1 MSDPFVHLH
10 THCEYSFLDGYGH
23 PHQFV
28 ERAKQ
33 LGQKALAI
41 TDHGNVSA
49 HKKWHDACTAAG
61 IKPILGV
68 EAYVVN
74 HAAGKDQRHSWH
86 ITLLAKTLEG
96 YRNLLKVVSRSWEEG
111 FYYNPRTD
119 WEILKAHSKGLV
131 ATSGCPGGRVG
142 YGVVKEGWNA
152 KQTAAELKRQAGLFE
167 DYYVELSPWQY
178 PNGIKVAES
187 VYDAAKAEGLPLVMT
202 MDAHYP
208 APEDAFKQD
217 VMLCIQNNVQFNDPD
232 RMKFTQQDFC
242 LNSGGEMAQKWEA
255 IHGSRLP
262 MLDEMI
268 FNTRKIAEASGFDF
282 PNATPLE
289 FPYDG
294 NKTEYLHHLCEQG
307 LKAKGLTQKQNYK
320 DRLNYEFDLVVSKN
334 FVDYFLIVADLIVH
348 AKSQGMLVGAAR
360 GSSCGSL
367 MCFLLRIT
375 EIDPLVHGLLVERFI
390 DVSRTDLP
398 DIDIDFE
405 AERRH
410 EVKEYL
416 SAKYGADKVANLATF
431 VTFKGRLCLQD
442 VGRVFSDRIP
452 PQAVD
457 EVKRLI
463 IQRSSA
469 DSRAGFTMEDTFTNF
484 DQAAEWL
491 KKYPELGLAK
501 HLEGQVR
508 QLGVHAA
515 GVVVSNEPISNFA
528 ATYVTKN
535 KDRVIS
541 MDYADVTSV
550 GLLKIDILGLT
561 ALTAVKRTLALIKER
576 HDKEIVLEDLPLD
589 DKAVY
594 KNFCN
599 RNLQGIFQ
607 FEGAS
612 TRQVCRQVQPDNF
625 NQLVAVNALSR
636 PGPLHSGGTT
646 SYIDRRWGR
655 EPVESLHPILDE
667 ITKDTYGIT
676 VYQEQVMMTVR
687 KMGLFDWKETAT
699 IRKAMS
705 KKFGDEFFA
714 KMCDKFVVG
723 ATSQGVASETAMK
736 IWKNICTF
744 GSWAFNQS
752 HSVAYSVMA
761 YQLMWLKTHYPSEFY
776 AGVISC
782 EQDAEKQRRM
792 FKEFTVSGR
801 KLAPVCINQSG
812 KTVGCDQEGLRLGL
826 DAVVGLSE
834 KMRDSILKARPFK
847 SYPDFTKR
855 CKIPKAQAD
864 KLLKI
869 GAFRNLEFEAL
880 TEQQDLFGAHLA
892 KTDEFDYRKP
902 SEKDL
907 REFCPLQAE
916 GKTYI
921 KWREWVAKKA
931 TGKLWLIRDLDDITD
946 RTELILIGSTNP
958 GTSFNA
964 KNKQEETASRGNV
977 WQPKEGEEGLTKEQ
991 YNFLNF
997 DFEDETDSVI
1007 VRISYKLYVDYKSWI
1022 WGIKA
1027 DDVLGVRGMM
1037 NGTMRMVFA
1046 THVVN
1051 LTEIGRK
1058 IRAKQPLTKIE
1069 QEFFKGREPRKFK
1082 RRS

>member
-10 THCEYSFLDGYGH
+10 THCEYSFLDGFGH

-28 ERAKQ
+28 ERAKT
-33 LGQKALAI
+33 LGQKAIAI

-49 HKKWHDACTAAG
+49 HKRWYDACVAAG

-68 EAYVVN
+68 EAYVVDN
-74 HAAGKDQRHSWH
+74 STKREQRHSWH

-96 YRNLLKVVSRSWEEG
+96 YRNILKVVTQSWDGG
-111 FYYNPRTD
+111 FYYKPRTD
-119 WEILKAHSKGLV
+119 WEILKAHSKGVV

-142 YGVVKEGWNA
+142 YGVIKEGWSN
-152 KQTAAELKRQAGLFE
+152 KQVAAELKRQAGIFE
-167 DYYVELSPWQY
+167 DYFVEVSPWQY
-178 PNGIKVAES
+178 PDGVKVAQH
-187 VYDAAKAEGLPLVMT
+187 VYDSAQAEGLPLVLT

-208 APEDAFKQD
+208 APEDAHKQD
-217 VMLCIQNNVQFNDPD
+217 VMLCIQNDAQFNDPN
-232 RMKFTQQDFC
+232 RMRFTQQDFC
-242 LNSGGEMAQKWEA
+242 INSGGEMAQKWEA
-255 IHGSRLP
+255 IHGVRLP

-268 FNTRKIAEASGFDF
+268 FNTRKIADSVGFDF

-289 FPYDG
+289 FPHQGD
-294 NKTEYLHHLCEQG
+294 KKVLLHQLCEQG
-307 LKAKGLTQKQNYK
+307 LKRRKLKGPVYRK
-320 DRLNYEFDLVVSKN
+320 RLDHEFELVLSKN
-334 FVDYFLIVADLIVH
+334 FVDYFLIVADLIVW
-348 AKSQGMLVGAAR
+348 AKEHDILVGAAR

-367 MCFLLRIT
+367 MCYLLRIT
-375 EIDPLVHGLLVERFI
+375 EIDPLVHDLIFERFI
-390 DVSRTDLP
+390 DVTRKDLP

-410 EVKEYL
+410 EVKEYMA
-416 SAKYGADKVANLATF
+416 AKYGADKVANLATF
-431 VTFKGRLCLQD
+431 GTFKGRLCLQD
-442 VGRVFSDRIP
+442 IGRVFSDRIP
-452 PQAVD
+452 VQAVE

-463 IQRSSA
+463 VQRSSA
-469 DSRAGFTMEDTFTNF
+469 DSRAGFTMEDTFVNF

-501 HLEGQVR
+501 HLEGQIR

-528 ATYVTKN
+528 AMYVTKN

-541 MDYADVTSV
+541 MDYSDVSSV
-550 GLLKIDILGLT
+550 GLLKIDVLGLT
-561 ALTAVKRTLALIKER
+561 ALTVAKRTLELIKQR
-576 HDKEIVLEDLPLD
+576 HKKEIDLSVLPLD
-589 DKAVY
+589 DAEVY
-594 KNFCN
+594 KNFCK

-612 TRQVCRQVQPDNF
+612 TRQVCRQVQPDSF
-625 NQLVAVNALSR
+625 KEITAVNALSR

-646 SYIDRRWGR
+646 SYVARRQGH
-655 EPVESLHPILDE
+655 EKIVPLHPLLE
-667 ITKDTYGIT
+667 EVTRDTYGIT
-676 VYQEQVMMTVR
+676 IYQEQVMQAVRIMGKFDWSGIATVR
-687 KMGLFDWKETAT
+687 KM
-699 IRKAMS
+699 MS
-705 KKFGDEFFA
+705 KKWGDEAFA
-714 KMCDKFVVG
+714 KLQDQFVAG
-723 ATSQGVASETAMK
+723 ATSQGVKTDDA
-736 IWKNICTF
+736 ILVWKNICTF
-744 GSWAFNQS
+744 GSWAFNKA

-761 YQLMWLKTHYPSEFY
+761 YQLMWLKTHYTSEFY

-782 EQDAEKQRRM
+782 EDDAEKQRRM
-792 FKEFTVSGR
+792 FKEYSSTGF

-812 KTVGCDQEGLRLGL
+812 KTVGCDQDGLRLGM
-826 DAVVGLSE
+826 DAVVGLGE
-834 KMRDSILKARPFK
+834 KTTDTIVANRPFK

-855 CKIPKAQAD
+855 CKIPKGQAD

-869 GAFRNLEFEAL
+869 GAFRNLDFDLL

-892 KTDEFDYRKP
+892 KTDTFDYRHP

-931 TGKLWLIRDLDDITD
+931 TGKLWLIRDLDDISE
-946 RTELILIGSTNP
+946 RTEILLIGCTNP
-958 GTSFNA
+958 STSFNA
-964 KNKQEETASRGNV
+964 KNKQEESASRGNT
-977 WQPKEGEEGLTKEQ
+977 WEPKEDERHLTKEQ

-1007 VRISYKLYVDYKSWI
+1007 VRVSYKLYPQYKEWI
-1022 WGIKA
+1022 WNIKA
-1027 DDVLGVRGMM
+1027 DDVLGVRASM
-1037 NGTMRMVFA
+1037 NGTMRMAFA

-1051 LTEIGRK
+1051 LTEMGKR

-1069 QEFFKGREPRKFK
+1069 QEFFKGRERKFK
-1082 RRS
+1082 RRFA